1 MSLRHSVTAARVQG
15 ATRADRPRAPAIG
28 STRAAVQPAGASGFT
43 LLEVLIALLVLSV
56 GTLGCVALQ
65 LNALQA
71 THSAYQRSLAS
82 LIAADAGERLWQGLG
97 DGQID
102 TAWLSDWR
110 QRRSCETGEGH
121 VCLPELD
128 VTIEGSALSRV
139 ITVSWAE
146 TRFEDAVDGR
156 SQLGYV
162 IELLPER
169 LP

>member
-1 MSLRHSVTAARVQG
+1 MSLRHPVTAARVRVATG
-15 ATRADRPRAPAIG
+15 AEAPEALALGWTREAAPP
-28 STRAAVQPAGASGFT
+28 SGASGFT
-43 LLEVLIALLVLSV
+43 LLEVLVALLLLSV

-82 LIAADAGERLWQGLG
+82 LIAADVGERLWQGLG

-110 QRRSCETGEGH
+110 QRRSCETGEVH

-128 VTIEGSALSRV
+128 VTIEGSTGSRV
-139 ITVSWAE
+139 VTVSWAE
-146 TRFEDAVDGR
+146 ARFEDAVGGR
-156 SQLGYV
+156 SQLEYV

>member
-1 MSLRHSVTAARVQG
+1 MSLQRPVTDERVRVATG
-15 ATRADRPRAPAIG
+15 AEAPEALALGLTRASVLPP
-28 STRAAVQPAGASGFT
+28 GASGFT
-43 LLEVLIALLVLSV
+43 LLEVLVALLVLSV

-82 LIAADAGERLWQGLG
+82 LIAADVGERLWQGLG

-128 VTIEGSALSRV
+128 VAIEGSAGSRV

-146 TRFEDAVDGR
+146 TRFEDAVGGR
-156 SQLGYV
+156 SQLEYV

>member
-1 MSLRHSVTAARVQG
+1 MSLRH
-15 ATRADRPRAPAIG
+15 PAIASRVRVLTGPYGPG
-28 STRAAVQPAGASGFT
+28 SLASGPTRAAVLPPGATGFT
-43 LLEVLIALLVLSV
+43 LLEVLVALLVLSV

-82 LIAADAGERLWQGLG
+82 LIAADAGERLWQGLA
-97 DGQID
+97 DGRID
-102 TAWLSDWR
+102 TAWLADWR
-110 QRRSCETGEGH
+110 QRRNCETGEGH
-121 VCLPELD
+121 VCLPELE
-128 VTIEGSALSRV
+128 VTVEGSGGSRL

-146 TRFEDAVDGR
+146 ARFDDAADGR
-156 SQLGYV
+156 SQLEYV